1 MRASA
6 SSSCTRRCASE
17 YSFACSIDCATCAAI
32 ASSRSTSSSEKV
44 RDVRVRTLSAP
55 SSVPSRIRIGTARID
70 SYSSSG
76 RFGKFLKRG
85 SRCACDSS
93 ITGARAAAADPVIPS
108 PGRIRGRRDISSIV
122 LPLIYAGVLGTLVFG
137 IWLWHRL
144 GFSIGTGW
152 IWASVALWVA
162 TNALGGIG
170 GRHQERSRE
179 LAERLAAE
187 GDAPSAELRALL
199 RDAKGTAISAAA
211 GATTLAILVLM
222 ISKP

>member
-1 MRASA
+1 VTGNDWLLMLHIASA
-6 SSSCTRRCASE
+6 FLLVGGSVAAGILNWLATRADRPSE
-17 YSFACSIDCATCAAI
+17 AAGLLRLI
-32 ASSRSTSSSEKV
+32 RS
-44 RDVRVRTLSAP
+44 
-55 SSVPSRIRIGTARID
+55 
-70 SYSSSG
+70 
-76 RFGKFLKRG
+76 
-85 SRCACDSS
+85 
-93 ITGARAAAADPVIPS
+93 
-108 PGRIRGRRDISSIV
+108 V

-222 ISKP
+222 IWKP